1 MEKAK
6 KMAWHL
12 LAASVGLLTLSQ
24 LAHADSLDEQRSR
37 YAQIKQAWDNRQMDV
52 VDQLMPTLSTY
63 PLYPYLQYRQITDDL
78 MNQPALVVKNF
89 IDANPTLPPARSL
102 RSRFVNELARRSDWR
117 GLLAFSPDKPT
128 STEAQCN
135 YYYAKLSVGQSQ
147 EAWSGA
153 KELWL
158 TGKNQPGACEPLF
171 SAWRDSGQQDPLAY
185 LERIRLAM
193 KAGNIGL
200 VKSLA
205 QQMPGNYQSIA
216 SAVVAVSNSGERIP
230 EEALPRLF
238 EPFFRVDSSR
248 NRETGGIGLGLALA
262 RAIVEEAGGE
272 IALSNRANGGL
283 RADITLPLMRS
294 AI

>member
-1 MEKAK
+1 MWKKPK
-6 KMAWHL
+6 KMTWHL

-185 LERIRLAM
+185 LERIR
-193 KAGNIGL
+193 
-200 VKSLA
+200 
-205 QQMPGNYQSIA
+205 PGDEGRQY
-216 SAVVAVSNSGERIP
+216 
-230 EEALPRLF
+230 
-238 EPFFRVDSSR
+238 
-248 NRETGGIGLGLALA
+248 
-262 RAIVEEAGGE
+262 RAGE
-272 IALSNRANGGL
+272 IAGPANA
-283 RADITLPLMRS
+283 RQLPEHRQRRGRPG
-294 AI
+294 